1 MARQRI
7 IEDLRN
13 IPNPKGRVDV
23 MAYRLAERFTNH
35 LQDKHGLVGIWDNI
49 EPHVQDL
56 VRKGFSG
63 VEIPGEIKGLLNI
76 LVDNKDRLLAQ
87 PNQSSQPPK

>member
-1 MARQRI
+1 MPRYKQSS

-35 LQDKHGLVGIWDNI
+35 IQETHGLKGIWDNI

-56 VRKGFSG
+56 VKKGFSG
-63 VEIPGEIKGLLNI
+63 IEIPTEIKSLMNI
-76 LVDNKDRLLAQ
+76 LVDNKDKLIS
-87 PNQSSQPPK
+87 PSIK